1 MSELLRKHIE
11 IYNERLREGKLKNV
25 IEFKEFDAQG
35 MQVRFRI
42 STACNA
48 NDDDREEGLC
58 GGLCV
63 MFPVRFISFVMRG
76 MFFDLL

>member
-11 IYNERLREGKLKNV
+11 IYNERLREGKLKNM

-48 NDDDREEGLC
+48 NDDDRRPLC
-58 GGLCV
+58 DVPGAFYFFCDAWDV
-63 MFPVRFISFVMRG
+63 FRFTLIIII
-76 MFFDLL
+76 